1 MTEDQKALFDQ
12 LTKLQQR
19 VALNSLAGM
28 SNRAAY
34 IEAGGTAEG
43 ENSIDASASEILSN
57 LKVKDFMDAMNE
69 EAVSKAVMT
78 RQEMLERLSNLA
90 RVDMKDLVEF
100 GEYELGEEDGEPVI
114 QTTWKIKDSAR
125 QSPATMASIAELTA
139 GRDGI
144 KIKQHSPMQAM
155 KQLSDLMG
163 WDAAKKTKAI
173 SEFSELSDEELARK
187 KQELERELERSRED

>member
-1 MTEDQKALFDQ
+1 MTADQKALFDK

-19 VALNSLAGM
+19 VATNSLSGM

-34 IEAGGTAEG
+34 IEAGGKAEG
-43 ENSIDASASEILSN
+43 ENSMDATASEILSS
-57 LKVKDFMDAMNE
+57 LKVKAFMDAMKE

-78 RQEMLERLSNLA
+78 RQEMLERLSGLA

-100 GEYELGEEDGEPVI
+100 GEHELGEEDGEPVI
-114 QTTWKIKDSAR
+114 QTTWKIKDSAK
-125 QSPATMASIAELTA
+125 QSPETMASIAELTA

-144 KIKQHSPMQAM
+144 KVKQHSPMQAM

-173 SEFSELSDEELARK
+173 SEFSELSDEDLDRK

>member
-1 MTEDQKALFDQ
+1 VTPEQKELFNQ

-19 VALNSLAGM
+19 VAINSLAGM

-34 IEAGGTAEG
+34 IDAGGTSED
-43 ENSIDASASEILSN
+43 ENSIDAAASRMLRDV
-57 LKVKDFMDAMNE
+57 KVKAFMDAMKE

-100 GEYELGEEDGEPVI
+100 GEYELGEEDGEPVV
-114 QTTWKIKDSAR
+114 QTTWKIKDSAK
-125 QSPATMASIAELTA
+125 QSPETLASIAELTA
-139 GRDGI
+139 GRDGM
-144 KIKQHSPMQAM
+144 KVKQHSPMQAM
-155 KQLSDLMG
+155 KQLSDMMG

-173 SEFSELSDEELARK
+173 SEFSELSDEDLARK
-187 KQELERELERSRED
+187 RQELERELAKSKED

>member
-1 MTEDQKALFDQ
+1 MTPEQKELFNQ

-19 VALNSLAGM
+19 VAINSLAGM

-34 IEAGGTAEG
+34 IDAGGTSED
-43 ENSIDASASEILSN
+43 ENSIDAAASRMLRDV
-57 LKVKDFMDAMNE
+57 KVKAFMDAMKE

-100 GEYELGEEDGEPVI
+100 GEYELGEEDGEPVV
-114 QTTWKIKDSAR
+114 QTTWKIKDSAK
-125 QSPATMASIAELTA
+125 QSPETLASIAELTA
-139 GRDGI
+139 GRDGM
-144 KIKQHSPMQAM
+144 KVKQHSPMQAM
-155 KQLSDLMG
+155 KQLSDMMG

-173 SEFSELSDEELARK
+173 SEFSELSDEDLARK
-187 KQELERELERSRED
+187 RQELERELAKSKED